1 MNDLL
6 KNIMGMGGMTDKVI
20 ATDFLISTK
29 AGIRN
34 LAFALTETA
43 TPEVRAALREELKN
57 AVKTHDEITNFMMA
71 NGIYHPNDLKEQL
84 QADLLITDT
93 ALNLAQKMQ

>member
-1 MNDLL
+1 MNDLF

-34 LAFALTETA
+34 LAFALTETT
-43 TPEVRAALREELKN
+43 TPEVRAVLREELNN
-57 AVKTHDEITNFMMA
+57 AVQTHERISNYMIDNS
-71 NGIYHPNDLKEQL
+71 IYHPTNLSEQL
-84 QADLLITDT
+84 QVDLQITDT
-93 ALNLAQKMQ
+93 ALNLAQAKQ

>member
-1 MNDLL
+1 MNDLF
-6 KNIMGMGGMTDKVI
+6 KNLMGMGGMTDKVI

-34 LAFALTETA
+34 LAFALTETS
-43 TPEVRAALREELKN
+43 TPEVRAALREELRN
-57 AVKTHDEITNFMMA
+57 AIQTHENITNYMTT
-71 NGIYHPNDLKEQL
+71 NGIYHPHNVKDQL
-84 QADLLITDT
+84 QVDLQITDT

>member
-1 MNDLL
+1 MNDLF
-6 KNIMGMGGMTDKVI
+6 KNLMGMGGMTDKVI

-57 AVKTHDEITNFMMA
+57 AVQTHENITNFMIT
-71 NGIYHPNDLKEQL
+71 NGIYHPHNVKEQL
-84 QADLLITDT
+84 EVDLQITDT